1 MSENKKPRIAEILRV
16 EVGEAFSIDGYP
28 TDYGMVQVCEDGKIR
43 RRCPKEI
50 REVTQLEVG
59 HKIGSNALYYLLNHP
74 ERIIRKPRW
83 TEQDKEDAKAI
94 KRIFPDATYLKRQ
107 DCFCEDVT
115 VFSKSHSGVAHLD
128 ANLVPS
134 LSMDELIAID
144 EIIGGAE

>member
-83 TEQDKEDAKAI
+83 TEQDKADAKA
-94 KRIFPDATYLKRQ
+94 LKRLIACASYIRRDGSFNPKLYDEYGQ
-107 DCFCEDVT
+107 FVSVLKDCFAALPSEAIVT
-115 VFSKSHSGVAHLD
+115 L
-128 ANLVPS
+128 N
-134 LSMDELIAID
+134 
-144 EIIGGAE
+144 EIIGGTE